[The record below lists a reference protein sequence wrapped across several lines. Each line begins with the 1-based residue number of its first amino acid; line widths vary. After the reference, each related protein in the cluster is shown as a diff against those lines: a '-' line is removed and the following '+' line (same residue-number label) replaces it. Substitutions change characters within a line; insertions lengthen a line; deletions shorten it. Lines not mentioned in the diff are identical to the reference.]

1 MATENK
7 NLSQVDLSQFKFML
21 TKKIAIIQSEW
32 NDEITGALTEGA
44 KNTLVQAGVKANNV
58 KVYKVPGSFELP
70 LGAKLIL
77 DKEEDLDA
85 VICVGCIIRGETSHF
100 DFVAQGVTYGV
111 QKLNLQYGKPVV
123 FCVLTDN
130 TIEQSRA
137 RSGGS
142 HGNKGVE
149 AAATALKMIQ
159 LKDNLK

>member
-7 NLSQVDLSQFKFML
+7 NLSQIDLSQFKFML

-32 NDEITGALTEGA
+32 NNEITDALTEGA
-44 KNTLVQAGVKANNV
+44 KSTLIEAGVKAANV

-77 DKEEDLDA
+77 EKEDELDA

-111 QKLNLQYGKPVV
+111 QNLNLQFGKPVV

-130 TIEQSRA
+130 NIEQSKA
-137 RSGGS
+137 RSGGA

-159 LKDNLK
+159 LKENLK

>member
-7 NLSQVDLSQFKFML
+7 NLSQIDLSQFKFML
-21 TKKIAIIQSEW
+21 TKKVAIVQSEW
-32 NDEITGALTEGA
+32 NDEITNALTDGA
-44 KNTLVQAGVKANNV
+44 KNILIQAGLKATNV

-77 DKEEDLDA
+77 DKEEDIDA

-111 QKLNLQYGKPVV
+111 QKLNLQYGKPVI

-130 TIEQSRA
+130 TIDQSRA
-137 RSGGS
+137 RSGGV

-149 AAATALKMIQ
+149 AAAAALKMIQ
-159 LKDNLK
+159 LKDNIK

>member
-7 NLSQVDLSQFKFML
+7 NLSQIDLSQFKFTL
-21 TKKIAIIQSEW
+21 TKKIVIIQSEW
-32 NDEITGALTEGA
+32 NNEITDALTEGA
-44 KNTLVQAGVKANNV
+44 KNTLVKAGVKATNI

-111 QKLNLQYGKPVV
+111 QKLNLQYAKPVV

>member
-7 NLSQVDLSQFKFML
+7 KLSQVDLSQFKFML

>member
-111 QKLNLQYGKPVV
+111 QKLNLQYGKPVI

-130 TIEQSRA
+130 TLDQSRA
-137 RSGGS
+137 RSGGV

-149 AAATALKMIQ
+149 AAAAALKMIQ
-159 LKDNLK
+159 LKDNIK